1 MALIYGTSGNDVLDG
16 TIGDDEIYGFEGN
29 DMIRGGSGKDEI
41 YGGTGND
48 TYFINDVFDFI
59 FDEG

>member
-1 MALIYGTSGNDVLDG
+1 
-16 TIGDDEIYGFEGN
+16 
-29 DMIRGGSGKDEI
+29 MIRGGSGKDEI